1 MEDQVNDSKF
11 RNLRPKNK
19 SVPEDI
25 KQKMVV
31 QREKTDKVI

>member
-25 KQKMVV
+25 KQKNGGSKGKD
-31 QREKTDKVI
+31 R